1 MIYFGV
7 LKLRILT
14 TWHSYI
20 IHILICLTVGI
31 IFCYVELKVTSIV
44 KLLKNK
50 RLLG

>member
-7 LKLRILT
+7 LKLRIST
-14 TWHSYI
+14 TWYSYI